1 MRLAPPPLRVA
12 QGRIEEGCF
21 LLWIFMLLFFAV
33 IALLLLVIPA
43 KAGVALQQPYGWSS
57 IFEQSIDQLRC

>member
-1 MRLAPPPLRVA
+1 ML
-12 QGRIEEGCF
+12 

-57 IFEQSIDQLRC
+57 IFEQSVDQLRC